1 MLCAGKSVF
10 VNAEVVLDLPGGA
23 QVAAVITKESLRALA
38 LAPVMPATALFK
50 ASSVVLGAP
59 A

>member
-38 LAPVMPATALFK
+38 PVMTATALFK